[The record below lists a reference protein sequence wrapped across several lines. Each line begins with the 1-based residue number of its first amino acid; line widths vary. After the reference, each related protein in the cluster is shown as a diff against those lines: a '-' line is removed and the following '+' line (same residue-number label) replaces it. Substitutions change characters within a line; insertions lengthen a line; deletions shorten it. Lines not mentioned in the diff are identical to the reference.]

1 MFRDAEFYIVDIFI
15 AIDKI
20 KRYTKDFSNAQEL
33 LHDEKT
39 WDAVIRE
46 LEIIGEATNKLIK
59 LDFLKKDFKIIV
71 DFRNIIVHEYFGI
84 DEKIVWEVVSGY
96 LIDFYNELLDI
107 SKNNDLNLAIQKA
120 IEENKHNKK
129 VISFLKELQNV
140 LSA

>member
-33 LHDEKT
+33 LYDEKT

-71 DFRNIIVHEYFGI
+71 DFRNIIVYEYFGI
-84 DEKIVWEVVSGY
+84 DEKIVWEVVTGY

-129 VISFLKELQNV
+129 VIRFLKELQNV